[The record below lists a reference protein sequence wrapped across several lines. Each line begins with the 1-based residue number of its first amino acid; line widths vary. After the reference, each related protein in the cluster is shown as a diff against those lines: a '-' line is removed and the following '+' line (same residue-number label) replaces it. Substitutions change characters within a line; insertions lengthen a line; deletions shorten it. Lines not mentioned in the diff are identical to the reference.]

1 VIEELAETEW
11 TSRLTWVAERDPDR
25 ALALLAGPKA
35 ARDSLILLFILDLR
49 LAAVAD
55 RDGEPAAAMLRLA
68 WWRDAL
74 TALDT
79 ARAPAEPML
88 QAISR
93 QLLSRGISGGTL
105 ARIAEGWLA
114 LAEDEAAGEA
124 AMAEHAAERG
134 ATLFSVA
141 ARLCGVDDA
150 PVAAAGAAWAL
161 AERATRADPA
171 LRARLGEAASRR
183 FATLPTDRWPR
194 RLRVLGTLVVLARH
208 DLAAKS
214 RTTPRARFWRALR
227 HRLTGG

>member
-1 VIEELAETEW
+1 MAETEW

-55 RDGEPAAAMLRLA
+55 GDGEPAAAMLRLA

-74 TALDT
+74 TALDS

-124 AMAEHAAERG
+124 AMAEHADERG

-150 PVAAAGAAWAL
+150 PVAAAPSRAA
-161 AERATRADPA
+161 PA
-171 LRARLGEAASRR
+171 RAASRSR
-183 FATLPTDRWPR
+183 KGATKTSSRSTAR
-194 RLRVLGTLVVLARH
+194 RT
-208 DLAAKS
+208 
-214 RTTPRARFWRALR
+214 RA
-227 HRLTGG
+227 